1 MDLILSAIFTALSP
15 ACLLANA
22 IGVALGIIFGALP
35 GLTAAMGVALLIPL
49 TFNMPVVEAF
59 SSLLGMY
66 CGAIYGGCITAIL
79 VGTPGTVAAAAT
91 MLEGPALTARGESKR
106 ALDMATISSF
116 IGGIFSCVVL
126 IVLSPI
132 FARAATAFGAA
143 EYFSVALFGMAVV
156 ASLASSSP
164 IKGGIAALLGMYL
177 STIGIDPIYGDLRNT
192 FNMPDLFGGLPIV
205 PVLVGLFAVGQILIT
220 LESAFTKETKVSIR
234 MDKTS
239 KRLSFKDLWV
249 NKFNLLRSSI
259 IGVVV
264 GIIPATG
271 VGTASYIAYSSAK
284 NASKTPELYG
294 KGVLEGIAATES
306 ANNAVTG
313 GALVPLLTLGIPGD
327 IVVAIILGALM
338 IQGLVPGP
346 LLFTEH
352 PDVVYGIFSAL
363 AISNVLMLAMGLLA
377 VRPLAKVL
385 LVPTV
390 VLMPAV
396 LTLCVAGGYTVNNS
410 TFDLSL
416 VFIFGLLGYLM
427 TKTGMPTSP
436 LLLSMILSP
445 IAESNF
451 RRAVTISNGDYSVFF
466 TSPISAAVLLL
477 TLFVIIRV
485 VLKEVKAR
493 RAAAAK

>member
-1 MDLILSAIFTALSP
+1 
-15 ACLLANA
+15 
-22 IGVALGIIFGALP
+22 
-35 GLTAAMGVALLIPL
+35 
-49 TFNMPVVEAF
+49 
-59 SSLLGMY
+59 
-66 CGAIYGGCITAIL
+66 
-79 VGTPGTVAAAAT
+79 
-91 MLEGPALTARGESKR
+91 
-106 ALDMATISSF
+106 
-116 IGGIFSCVVL
+116 
-126 IVLSPI
+126 
-132 FARAATAFGAA
+132 
-143 EYFSVALFGMAVV
+143 
-156 ASLASSSP
+156 
-164 IKGGIAALLGMYL
+164 
-177 STIGIDPIYGDLRNT
+177 
-192 FNMPDLFGGLPIV
+192 MPDLFGGLPIV

-234 MDKTS
+234 MDKSS

-259 IGVVV
+259 IGVIV

-396 LTLCVAGGYTVNNS
+396 MTLCVAGGYTVNNS

-466 TSPISAAVLLL
+466 TSPISASVLLL

-493 RAAAAK
+493 RAAART